1 MATATITYLS
11 DRRVGPVLSLT
22 YSKASI
28 TQVNYSKIQ
37 ASEIL
42 PFRVQFTNTQIRGYD
57 VNNPPPVGVAIIGV
71 NNYIL

>member
-11 DRRVGPVLSLT
+11 GRKVGPVLSLNYPKT
-22 YSKASI
+22 II
-28 TQVNYSKIQ
+28 TQVRYSKIQ
-37 ASEIL
+37 ANEIL

-57 VNNPPPVGVAIIGV
+57 INNPAPVGIAIIGI